1 MLVGS
6 MLRCGNSASLPFRF
20 SILRAN
26 LAVRT
31 VQNPLDSRISGV
43 LPDPI
48 MAQQRTLQNMIRA
61 TGVGLHSGEKV
72 YLTMRP
78 APVDTGIVFRRV
90 DLDPVVEIPARA
102 DYVTETMLCTG
113 LSHDGGKAMT
123 VEHLMSALAGLGVD
137 NLYIELSAPE
147 VPIMDGSSGPFVF
160 LLQSAGIVEQN
171 APKRFMRIL
180 KTVEVRDGDKVA
192 RFEPYNG
199 FRLGF
204 TVEFDH
210 PAIPTSRSRA
220 VVEFSTDTYVKEVS
234 RARTFGF
241 MRDLEFMR
249 ERNLGLGGS
258 MDNAIVLDEFRV
270 LNDDGLRYADEF
282 VRHKILD
289 AVGDLYLAGRPI
301 LGAYEG
307 FKSGHAL
314 NNKLVRAL
322 LAEQSAWDE
331 VTFERDEPVPV
342 VFGVPQLA

>member
-1 MLVGS
+1 MRV
-6 MLRCGNSASLPFRF
+6 LRIASRVHRVHAA
-20 SILRAN
+20 SIHA
-26 LAVRT
+26 AM
-31 VQNPLDSRISGV
+31 SR
-43 LPDPI
+43 
-48 MAQQRTLQNMIRA
+48 QRTLKNVIRA

-72 YLTMRP
+72 SLTLRP
-78 APVDTGIVFRRV
+78 APVDTGIVFRRT
-90 DLDPVVEIPARA
+90 DLEPVAEIPARA
-102 DYVTETMLCTG
+102 DAVTETMLCTG
-113 LSHDGGKAMT
+113 LSGEGGKAMT

-137 NLYIELSAPE
+137 NLYIDLSAAE

-160 LLQSAGIVEQN
+160 LLQSAGIAEQS
-171 APKRFMRIL
+171 APKRFIRIL
-180 KTVEVRDGDKVA
+180 ETVEVRDGDKVA
-192 RFEPYNG
+192 RFEPYHG

-210 PAIPTSRSRA
+210 PAIPASRSRA
-220 VVEFSTDTYVKEVS
+220 EVEFSTENYIREVS

-322 LAEQSAWDE
+322 LAQRSAWDE
-331 VTFERDEPVPV
+331 VTFEDSQPVPV
-342 VFGVPQLA
+342 VFGAPALA

>member
-1 MLVGS
+1 
-6 MLRCGNSASLPFRF
+6 
-20 SILRAN
+20 
-26 LAVRT
+26 
-31 VQNPLDSRISGV
+31 
-43 LPDPI
+43 
-48 MAQQRTLQNMIRA
+48 MAKQRTLQNMIRA

-72 YLTMRP
+72 YLTLRP
-78 APVDTGIVFRRV
+78 APIDTGIVFRRV

-171 APKRFMRIL
+171 APKRFIRIL
-180 KTVEVRDGDKVA
+180 KTVEVRDGDKIA
-192 RFEPYNG
+192 RFEPYHG

-220 VVEFSTDTYVKEVS
+220 VVEFSTENYVKEVS

-270 LNDDGLRYADEF
+270 LNDDGLRYVDEF

-289 AVGDLYLAGRPI
+289 AVGDLYLAGHPI

-331 VTFERDEPVPV
+331 VSFQSDEPVPV
-342 VFGVPQLA
+342 VFGIPQLA

>member
-1 MLVGS
+1 
-6 MLRCGNSASLPFRF
+6 
-20 SILRAN
+20 
-26 LAVRT
+26 
-31 VQNPLDSRISGV
+31 
-43 LPDPI
+43 

-61 TGVGLHSGEKV
+61 TGVGLHSGDKV
-72 YLTMRP
+72 FLTLRP

-102 DYVTETMLCTG
+102 DLVTETMLCTG
-113 LSHDGGKAMT
+113 LTRESAKAMT

-137 NLYIELSAPE
+137 NLYVELSAPE

-171 APKRFMRIL
+171 APKRFIRIL
-180 KTVEVRDGDKVA
+180 KPVEVRDGDKIA
-192 RFEPYNG
+192 RFEPHDG

-204 TVEFDH
+204 TVEFNH
-210 PAIPTSRSRA
+210 PAIPASQSRA
-220 VVEFSTDTYVKEVS
+220 VVEFSTESYIREVS

-270 LNDDGLRYADEF
+270 INDDGLRYADEF

-289 AVGDLYLAGRPI
+289 AVGDLYLAGHPI

-322 LAEQSAWDE
+322 LAESSAWDI
-331 VTFERDEPVPV
+331 VTFDDRAPVPV
-342 VFGVPQLA
+342 VYGALQPA

>member
-1 MLVGS
+1 M
-6 MLRCGNSASLPFRF
+6 
-20 SILRAN
+20 
-26 LAVRT
+26 
-31 VQNPLDSRISGV
+31 SR
-43 LPDPI
+43 
-48 MAQQRTLQNMIRA
+48 QRTLKNVIRA

-72 YLTMRP
+72 SLTLRP
-78 APVDTGIVFRRV
+78 APVDTGIVFRRT
-90 DLDPVVEIPARA
+90 DLDPVAEIPARA
-102 DYVTETMLCTG
+102 DAVTETMLCTG
-113 LSHDGGKAMT
+113 LSASGGKAMT

-137 NLYIELSAPE
+137 NLYIDLSAAE

-160 LLQSAGIVEQN
+160 LLQSAGIAEQA
-171 APKRFMRIL
+171 APKRFIRIL
-180 KTVEVRDGDKVA
+180 ETVEVRDGDKVA
-192 RFEPYNG
+192 RFEPYHG

-210 PAIPTSRSRA
+210 PAIPASRSRA
-220 VVEFSTDTYVKEVS
+220 EVEFSTENYIREVS

-289 AVGDLYLAGRPI
+289 AVGDLYLAGHPV

-322 LAEQSAWDE
+322 LARRDAWDE
-331 VTFERDEPVPV
+331 VTFEDSQPVPV
-342 VFGVPQLA
+342 VFGVPALA